1 MKEGI
6 RRDQYR
12 VIAISSSIVSE
23 TLCMDFMKDR
33 VHWTGF
39 FPNKSIELLLGIYF
53 MIIGRETL

>member
-23 TLCMDFMKDR
+23 TLF
-33 VHWTGF
+33 VYGF
-39 FPNKSIELLLGIYF
+39 YEGQSSLDWIFS
-53 MIIGRETL
+53 